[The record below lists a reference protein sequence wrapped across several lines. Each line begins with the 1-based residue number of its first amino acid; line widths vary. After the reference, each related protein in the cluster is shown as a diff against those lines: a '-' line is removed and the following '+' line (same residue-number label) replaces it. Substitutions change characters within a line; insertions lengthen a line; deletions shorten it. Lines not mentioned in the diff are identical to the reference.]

1 MAAETI
7 GTGGGD
13 GGTPRRALRNIEEV
27 VRMEDEAARHRPP
40 SSRIADVVAGFAG
53 TLGFVAAHA
62 ALIAL
67 WAAANTG
74 LVPGLPVFDP
84 YPFGLLG
91 GMLSLEGVLLAAF
104 VLMKQN
110 RMSARAE
117 ERSHL
122 DLQIS
127 LLAEQEVTKVIQM
140 LERISAQLG
149 IEAQVVD
156 AEAEELGRTTAVG
169 GLAQRLRERL
179 PDDR

>member
-1 MAAETI
+1 MTETMES
-7 GTGGGD
+7 GGA
-13 GGTPRRALRNIEEV
+13 PRRAVRNIETV
-27 VRMEDEAARHRPP
+27 VRLEEEAARHRPP

-53 TLGFVAAHA
+53 TIGFVLLHTAV
-62 ALIAL
+62 IAL
-67 WAAANTG
+67 WAAVNAG

-91 GMLSLEGVLLAAF
+91 GAFSLEGVLLAAL

-149 IEAQVVD
+149 IEAAVVD
-156 AEAEELGRTTAVG
+156 AEAAELGQTTAVG
-169 GLAQRLRERL
+169 GLAQRLHERL
-179 PDDR
+179 PGDS